1 MKFKDLPINK
11 EISRFRNHIEELD
24 NTRIIFSGIFG
35 IGKTYFIQK
44 FFESETNYIPIKLS
58 PVNYSVNQNE
68 DIFELIKYDI
78 AFQVLSKNPDFE
90 KTNFSNF
97 FSGQFYILDN
107 YKKIIS
113 NLIENLSKIDHH
125 INSIVEPAYKLGR
138 QIEEFNKDANKD
150 DKKELT
156 EFLTFFKDQKGTIK
170 EENNITLLLSALIS
184 TLKKENKKVVL
195 VIDDLDRIDPE
206 HIFRLLNIF
215 SAHFDFQELEEEENK
230 FGFDKV
236 ILICDIENIRGI
248 FHNKYGAN
256 IDFSGY
262 IDKFYT
268 HEIYYYN
275 MENVIKEYL
284 SHFLTSIKSSDQTF
298 LQSLQS
304 SGSYIKNDLQLFLS
318 YLIDSNSV
326 SLRKLFSFLNLAV
339 TFPTYK
345 LQVGKSSRYPIYSTS
360 TPVFF
365 ILETLEKFF
374 GNKVN
379 FLKAI
384 DKVIDKYPLISLE
397 RYGNYNE
404 TSIGSLAMIAGY
416 SKTHLTPSSN
426 LTYSY
431 DILGYTLEYRIEVH
445 NDSYGLTGYLIKLS
459 SAKSNEEPT
468 EYTSNYVL
476 PYFQLLKE
484 AYVAKN
490 EIAKKFE

>member
-1 MKFKDLPINK
+1 MKFKDLPVSK
-11 EISRFRNHIEELD
+11 EINRFRNHIDELD

-113 NLIENLSKIDHH
+113 NLVENLSKIDKQ
-125 INSIVEPAYKLGR
+125 ISSIVEPAYKLGR
-138 QIEEFNKDANKD
+138 QIEEFNNEANTD
-150 DKKELT
+150 DKKELI

-170 EENNITLLLSALIS
+170 EENNITLLLSTLIS

-195 VIDDLDRIDPE
+195 IIDDLDRIDPE

-275 MENVIKEYL
+275 IESVIKENL
-284 SHFLTSIKSSDQTF
+284 THFLTSIKSSDQTF
-298 LQSLQS
+298 IQSLKS
-304 SGSYIKNDLQLFLS
+304 SSYIKNDLLLFLS
-318 YLIDSNSV
+318 YLIDSNTI
-326 SLRKLFSFLNLAV
+326 SLRKLFSFLNLGL

-345 LQVGKSSRYPIYSTS
+345 LQLGKSSRNPIYSTS

-365 ILETLEKFF
+365 IIETLEKLF
-374 GNKVN
+374 GSKAN
-379 FLKAI
+379 FLNAL

-416 SKTHLTPSSN
+416 SKTHLTPSDDV
-426 LTYSY
+426 TYFY
-431 DILGYTLEYRIEVH
+431 DILGYNLEYSIQVH
-445 NDSYGLTGYLIKLS
+445 NYSDGLTGYLKKLS
-459 SAKSNEEPT
+459 STKSTEVQKEE
-468 EYTSNYVL
+468 TSNYVL

-484 AYVAKN
+484 ACIAKN
-490 EIAKKFE
+490 QIAKKFE